1 MLRKNRNGFNS
12 GFTLLEVMV
21 SMVILLVA
29 LLGTF
34 QAINLALDK
43 NVENQ
48 LRQKGMA
55 VAEQQLNDIKARPF
69 SNITGAS
76 ITSTVGVSMGPIV
89 KNFSVERRV
98 TDLSASNSNTK
109 QVSIRVSW
117 LYRGHTYEHQVVTGV
132 GSNELG
138 GR

>member
-1 MLRKNRNGFNS
+1 MLPKNRINNNL

-21 SMVILLVA
+21 SIVILMVA

-34 QAINLALDK
+34 QTINLALDK
-43 NVENQ
+43 NVENS

-76 ITSTVGVSMGPIV
+76 IKSSIRVATGSAF
-89 KNFSVERRV
+89 KNYSVERRV
-98 TDLSASNSNTK
+98 ADLSASNSNTK
-109 QVSIRVSW
+109 QVSIRVWW
-117 LYRGHTYEHQVVTGV
+117 LYRGRTYEHQVVTGV